1 MNDMPP
7 VAQPTQPQPA
17 GNGTRVSVGIYQ
29 LNVALNFDRPIQLF
43 TLTPAQAH
51 SLGRLLMKTG
61 KLCNKKIS
69 QRKRELAKKKAA
81 EK

>member
-1 MNDMPP
+1 MNDTPP
-7 VAQPTQPQPA
+7 VTQPAQPQPA

-29 LNVALNFDRPIQLF
+29 FNVALNFDRPIQLF

-51 SLGRLLMKTG
+51 SLGRLLIKTG

-69 QRKRELAKKKAA
+69 QRKRELARKAVA
-81 EK
+81 K